1 MTSVDKVEDDRR
13 SAETEFLLRCMIAMA
28 AADGMLLGRELDV
41 IADIYA
47 GLTGGSID
55 RGEVAERFLQW
66 QNDGSPS
73 IGEIVGHGLGDV
85 GEQSKERIFKAACRI
100 MMSDGDV
107 AETERRRLSEIASV
121 LDMDVGFVIETLLTL
136 R

>member
-1 MTSVDKVEDDRR
+1 VTSVDKVEDDRH

-41 IADIYA
+41 IADVYA
-47 GLTGGSID
+47 NLTGGSID
-55 RGEVAERFLQW
+55 RGEIAERFLQW

-73 IGEIVGHGLGDV
+73 IVEIVGHGLGDV
-85 GEQSKERIFKAACRI
+85 GEQSKERIFKAAYRI

-107 AETERRRLSEIASV
+107 AEPERQRLSEIASV

-136 R
+136 K